1 MKITNSE
8 LATTR
13 NIFFLIL
20 CIFRFTIE
28 FSFQFVRD
36 EYSDTFVGFRK
47 LHYRVPF
54 VRKTHLVLSRQATR
68 KKRALHYETKM
79 AANETLLG
87 FHMTSPKFKN
97 IKRITDS
104 PEFLFLV
111 LEQLKPYTFTNFY
124 FERVLRFLIESP

>member
-1 MKITNSE
+1 
-8 LATTR
+8 
-13 NIFFLIL
+13 
-20 CIFRFTIE
+20 
-28 FSFQFVRD
+28 
-36 EYSDTFVGFRK
+36 
-47 LHYRVPF
+47 
-54 VRKTHLVLSRQATR
+54 
-68 KKRALHYETKM
+68 M

-97 IKRITDS
+97 IKRIIDS